1 MCTHIFF
8 HSAPEEGLYC
18 KPKYRVIFVFPRAHV
33 SFGQHQDTELWNNQ
47 QCRSQ
52 SQRVFDTAVLS
63 KPNFLQRVLNA
74 LVERIH
80 VDFISGRRVNQG
92 THAP

>member
-1 MCTHIFF
+1 MFSIVKVARDQTRPG
-8 HSAPEEGLYC
+8 SLLARLRGWLDERPW
-18 KPKYRVIFVFPRAHV
+18 K
-33 SFGQHQDTELWNNQ
+33 